1 MKVFIPHNHRRCQV
15 CSQGFF
21 TDSPIFFE
29 AIGEGET
36 LAKHETLAQYE
47 TLAKHGMPVNHETPI
62 KHENL
67 AKYEAFA
74 KIVPTDKAE
83 GYDGIMQGGIVTAL
97 HDSAMLYCLFHNN
110 INAMT
115 VSLTS
120 RFHHPIA
127 IGQELGI
134 RAQWVKSRRNL
145 YFLESQITQCGKLCS
160 SAKSQFMSAP
170 PRFDLN

>member
-21 TDSPIFFE
+21 ADNPICFE
-29 AIGEGET
+29 AVGERET
-36 LAKHETLAQYE
+36 LVNHKALANHEASIKSEALVKYE
-47 TLAKHGMPVNHETPI
+47 TR
-62 KHENL
+62 
-67 AKYEAFA
+67 A

-83 GYDGIMQGGIVTAL
+83 GYDGIMQGGIVTTL
-97 HDSAMLYCLFHNN
+97 HDSAMLHCLFQNS

-127 IGQELGI
+127 IGQELEI
-134 RAQWVKSRRNL
+134 RAQWVKSRRNIH
-145 YFLESQITQCGKLCS
+145 FLESKIIQNGKLCS
-160 SAKSQFMSAP
+160 SAQSQFMS
-170 PRFDLN
+170 

>member
-21 TDSPIFFE
+21 TDSPICFE
-29 AIGEGET
+29 AVGEG
-36 LAKHETLAQYE
+36 ETLAQYE
-47 TLAKHGMPVNHETPI
+47 TLAKHETPV

-67 AKYEAFA
+67 TKYEAIA

-127 IGQELGI
+127 IGQELEI

>member
-21 TDSPIFFE
+21 ADSPICFE
-29 AIGEGET
+29 AIGEG
-36 LAKHETLAQYE
+36 ETLAQYE
-47 TLAKHGMPVNHETPI
+47 TLAKHETPV

-67 AKYEAFA
+67 TKYEAIA

-127 IGQELGI
+127 IGQELEI

>member
-21 TDSPIFFE
+21 TDSPICFE
-29 AIGEGET
+29 AVGEG
-36 LAKHETLAQYE
+36 ETLAQYE
-47 TLAKHGMPVNHETPI
+47 TLAKHETPV

-67 AKYEAFA
+67 AKYEAIA

-127 IGQELGI
+127 IGQELEI

>member
-21 TDSPIFFE
+21 ADSPICFE
-29 AIGEGET
+29 AVGERET
-36 LAKHETLAQYE
+36 LVNHKALANHEASIKSEALVKYE
-47 TLAKHGMPVNHETPI
+47 TR
-62 KHENL
+62 
-67 AKYEAFA
+67 A

-83 GYDGIMQGGIVTAL
+83 GYDGIMQGGIVTTL
-97 HDSAMLYCLFHNN
+97 HDSAMLHCLFQNS

-127 IGQELGI
+127 IGQELEI
-134 RAQWVKSRRNL
+134 HAQWVKSRRNIH
-145 YFLESQITQCGKLCS
+145 FLESKITQNGKLCS
-160 SAKSQFMSAP
+160 SAQSQFLS
-170 PRFDLN
+170 

>member
-21 TDSPIFFE
+21 TDSPICFE
-29 AIGEGET
+29 AIGEG
-36 LAKHETLAQYE
+36 ETLAQYE
-47 TLAKHGMPVNHETPI
+47 TLAKHETPV

-67 AKYEAFA
+67 AKYETIA

-127 IGQELGI
+127 IGQELEI

-160 SAKSQFMSAP
+160 SAQSQFMS
-170 PRFDLN
+170 FH

>member
-21 TDSPIFFE
+21 ADSPICFE
-29 AIGEGET
+29 AVGERET
-36 LAKHETLAQYE
+36 LVNHKALANHEASIKSEALVKYE
-47 TLAKHGMPVNHETPI
+47 TR
-62 KHENL
+62 
-67 AKYEAFA
+67 A

-83 GYDGIMQGGIVTAL
+83 GYDGIMQGGIVTTL
-97 HDSAMLYCLFHNN
+97 HDSAMLHCLFQNS

-127 IGQELGI
+127 IGQELEI
-134 RAQWVKSRRNL
+134 RAQWVKSRRNIH
-145 YFLESQITQCGKLCS
+145 FLESKITQNGKLCS
-160 SAKSQFMSAP
+160 SAQSQFMSSH
-170 PRFDLN
+170 